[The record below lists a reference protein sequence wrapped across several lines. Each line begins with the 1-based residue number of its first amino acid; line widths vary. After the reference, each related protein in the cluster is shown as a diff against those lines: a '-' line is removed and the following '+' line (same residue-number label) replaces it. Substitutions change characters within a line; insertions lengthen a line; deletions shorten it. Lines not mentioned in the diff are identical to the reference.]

1 MPADESD
8 APALESGHRELSG
21 QPHSEAEGRVAEAEA
36 AAPGS
41 APIRHRWARWVRDST
56 GAHRF

>member
-21 QPHSEAEGRVAEAEA
+21 QPHSEADGRVAEAEA
-36 AAPGS
+36 AAARIS
-41 APIRHRWARWVRDST
+41 TDQAPMARWVRDST